1 MRIKATHSLFF
12 FEVGAGTSVPS
23 SRGSALTRTARVRA
37 LPSLTVWSVIFQR
50 VDSTST
56 FYILYPLVEVVLL
69 TLTLAAAAGEE
80 VYRIMVVSVRY
91 RVRLVGSSGRPAC
104 ASARRAAP
112 AGSP

>member
-56 FYILYPLVEVVLL
+56 FYILYPLVEVLL

-80 VYRIMVVSVRY
+80 VYRIVVVSVRY